1 MLAPDQ
7 ERALLAAAAKSDSAC
22 YTATVLALNST
33 MRSQEIKSLRWK
45 QIDFVRRE
53 LVVGE
58 SKTDAGAGR
67 LIPLNRTV
75 LRGPGPLGRPAPIR

>member
-1 MLAPDQ
+1 MH
-7 ERALLAAAAKSDSAC
+7 
-22 YTATVLALNST
+22 
-33 MRSQEIKSLRWK
+33 SQEIKLLRWE

-58 SKTDAGAGR
+58 SKTDAGTGR